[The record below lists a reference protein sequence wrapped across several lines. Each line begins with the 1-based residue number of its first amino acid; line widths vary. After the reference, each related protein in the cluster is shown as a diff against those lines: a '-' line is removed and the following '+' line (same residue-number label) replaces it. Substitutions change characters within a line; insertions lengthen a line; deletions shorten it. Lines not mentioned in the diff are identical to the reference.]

1 MPKFSFIG
9 GQELDRNI
17 GFLAPAKAYTTV
29 DEYHGKTNQLKQ
41 AGSELC

>member
-17 GFLAPAKAYTTV
+17 GFLAPAKAYTT
-29 DEYHGKTNQLKQ
+29 GKTNQLKQ